1 MLFTLSTL
9 LLFCFILLVLLQR
22 DNNRLK
28 ANAATS
34 AIEKATAETRAT
46 EYLGQITTLSNELA
60 LKTTELNQLKEE
72 YSKLSERIKFIEEE
86 KERLTNESEL
96 RFKNLATEILANN
109 TQTFKEQNE
118 TRLSEILAPFKE
130 NIEQFKRT
138 ITESYSNEARERFS
152 LQEKIK
158 ELIEL
163 NQFIGKEAKDLTI
176 ALKGNSKVQG
186 DWGEMVLESI
196 LEKSGLEKGRE
207 FTVQTTTHT
216 DGGNRLRADV
226 IINYPDGR
234 KVVIDSKVSLTA
246 YVNFINAEDSE
257 EQERYKKQHLTS
269 IKSHIADLRDK
280 KYQDYLG
287 DKCADF
293 VMMFIPNEA
302 AYLAAM
308 QFDGN
313 IWQEAY
319 DSRVLLISPTH
330 LISVLRLVEQLW
342 IQDRQTRHAID
353 IAIESGKM
361 YDKLVGFVEDMKKI
375 EKTLGQTQE
384 AYSKAMNKLTDGTGN
399 LIGRAEKLR
408 AMGAKAT
415 KMIPKEVLT
424 IAEEFEP

>member
-1 MLFTLSTL
+1 MLFTLSAL
-9 LLFCFILLVLLQR
+9 LLFCFILLVWLQR

-28 ANAATS
+28 ANATTS
-34 AIEKATAETRAT
+34 AIEKATAETRTT

-60 LKTTELNQLKEE
+60 QKATELNQLKEE

-96 RFKNLATEILANN
+96 RFKNLAIEILANN

-246 YVNFINAEDSE
+246 YVNFINAEDRE

-269 IKSHIADLRDK
+269 IKSHIAELRDK

-424 IAEEFEP
+424 TAEENET

>member
-269 IKSHIADLRDK
+269 IKSHIAELRDK

-424 IAEEFEP
+424 IAEEFES

>member
-269 IKSHIADLRDK
+269 IKSHIAELRDK

-342 IQDRQTRHAID
+342 IQDRQARHAID

-424 IAEEFEP
+424 TAEEFEP

>member
-269 IKSHIADLRDK
+269 IKSHIAELRDK

-424 IAEEFEP
+424 TAEEFEP

>member
-72 YSKLSERIKFIEEE
+72 YSKISERIKFIEEE

-269 IKSHIADLRDK
+269 IKSHIAELRDK

>member
-1 MLFTLSTL
+1 MLFTLSAL
-9 LLFCFILLVLLQR
+9 LLFCFILLVWLQR

-28 ANAATS
+28 SNATTS

-46 EYLGQITTLSNELA
+46 EYLGQITTLSNELTQ
-60 LKTTELNQLKEE
+60 KSTEFNQLKEE
-72 YSKLSERIKFIEEE
+72 YSKISERIKFIEEE
-86 KERLTNESEL
+86 KDRLNNESEL

-246 YVNFINAEDSE
+246 YVNFINAENSE

-269 IKSHIADLRDK
+269 IKSHIAELRDK

-375 EKTLGQTQE
+375 EKTLSQTQE

-424 IAEEFEP
+424 TAEENEP